1 MRDAHAHALA
11 PDRLDKARAV
21 LVTAGAVA
29 VCITASYI
37 LVDDPWF
44 ATGAVVGGAILFLLL
59 LRPRLIL
66 GAMLALGPF
75 DLSFMTGGFKAL
87 LPGLGGLDMNGIR
100 LVGVVGGLGALAL
113 VERDMLRHA
122 LGRHG
127 RWYLVFLAFAAA
139 TLLVSPNRVE
149 GVRLL
154 FKLAY
159 PLALFV
165 AVLATARTREEL
177 ERLTE
182 WTLWGAVAIALVLN
196 PIYVLAG
203 GYEVDLA
210 GRIRVHGVGAHENPF
225 SFYLLVMTLIA
236 FARYSVRGQLRYLAL
251 CAVFGAWM
259 ALTLTRITLLA
270 GMAGLAGAALYGAL
284 IARNRR
290 AVVAAGIIGGT
301 LATALVPVALER
313 SLGYIP
319 SASELLELVTDPVAF
334 WESVNWQG
342 RQIIWPVLFKTFLA
356 SPVVGHGLGASTVF
370 LIETFQGGMG
380 GVIHNEYLRLL
391 VDTGVVGSALFAISI
406 LAWLGTVLRAG
417 RHDDALAGEFAM
429 PAFAAIVAWTFIALT
444 DNAFDYYAAFT
455 QYIGFLCAGALAVPT
470 LPPAEAGKRET

>member
-1 MRDAHAHALA
+1 MRNAHAYALV
-11 PDRLDKARAV
+11 PERLGKARGV
-21 LVTAGAVA
+21 LAAAGAVA
-29 VCITASYI
+29 VCIAASYV
-37 LVDDPWF
+37 LVDNPWF

-59 LRPRLIL
+59 LRPKVIL

-100 LVGVVGGLGALAL
+100 LIGVVAGLGALAL

-127 RWYLVFLAFAAA
+127 RWYMVFLVFAAA
-139 TLLVSPNRVE
+139 TLVLSPNRVE

-165 AVLATARTREEL
+165 AVLAIARTRDEL
-177 ERLTE
+177 ARLTD
-182 WTLWGAVAIALVLN
+182 WTLWGAIAITVVLN
-196 PIYVLAG
+196 PIYVMAG
-203 GYEVDLA
+203 GYEVDLG
-210 GRIRVHGVGAHENPF
+210 GRVRVHGVGAHENPF

-236 FARYSVRGQLRYLAL
+236 FTRYSVRGQLRYLAL
-251 CAVFGAWM
+251 CAIFGAWM
-259 ALTLTRITLLA
+259 AFTLTRITLLA

-284 IARNRR
+284 IARNHR
-290 AVVAAGIIGGT
+290 AVLAAGIIGGA
-301 LATALVPVALER
+301 LATVLVPVALER

-319 SASELLELVTDPVAF
+319 TASELMKLVTDPVAF

-356 SPVVGHGLGASTVF
+356 SPIVGHGLGASTAF

-391 VDTGVVGSALFAISI
+391 IDTGLIGSALFAIAVM
-406 LAWLGTVLRAG
+406 AWLGAALRSG
-417 RHDDALAGEFAM
+417 RHDDSLAREFAM
-429 PAFAAIVAWTFIALT
+429 PAFAAIVAWVFIALT
-444 DNAFDYYAAFT
+444 DNAFDYYAPFT
-455 QYIGFLCAGALAVPT
+455 QYIGFLCAGALAVT
-470 LPPAEAGKRET
+470 ALPPTEAEDREM